1 MKIVLRASVTH
12 AEKAPF
18 NSTPCTTLGLSTPE
32 GVCFCSQTHFFPLL
46 WELNVL
52 RLADAFQNLLKG
64 ADCLPR
70 KMHVCAHAKTRTQ
83 THSLPPCL
91 THTPPSFPLF
101 LSPSLS
107 YTSSFK
113 QKHWLLYPTSKCWP
127 TRRSP
132 WVTPPRAPSR
142 TVPLRARAQSSQ
154 PESFTWGGI
163 VSHVSEQYHHCPLP
177 LPEELGAGGLGSRAH
192 HTTECGFS
200 DPGSRGR
207 GTECWVSCL
216 TIPRSLLEGD
226 VWQAFSLLT
235 CSRWQRSRLMSSQ
248 LSPVNSEK
256 PLMLCLLLLV
266 WCHPRRTVLGDCAVA
281 LQQCS
286 RCALCPQGVH
296 VSGLFS
302 SSRLQDPRQSKPLN

>member
-1 MKIVLRASVTH
+1 M
-12 AEKAPF
+12 
-18 NSTPCTTLGLSTPE
+18 
-32 GVCFCSQTHFFPLL
+32 
-46 WELNVL
+46 
-52 RLADAFQNLLKG
+52 
-64 ADCLPR
+64 
-70 KMHVCAHAKTRTQ
+70 
-83 THSLPPCL
+83 
-91 THTPPSFPLF
+91 
-101 LSPSLS
+101 
-107 YTSSFK
+107 
-113 QKHWLLYPTSKCWP
+113 YPTSKCWP

-163 VSHVSEQYHHCPLP
+163 VSHVSEQYHHCLLP

-235 CSRWQRSRLMSSQ
+235 SSRCQRSRLMSSQ

-266 WCHPRRTVLGDCAVA
+266 
-281 LQQCS
+281 
-286 RCALCPQGVH
+286 
-296 VSGLFS
+296 
-302 SSRLQDPRQSKPLN
+302 